1 MAELSHNVKAYIR
14 GLSDSI
20 SHNYGINLSYEN
32 NHDASILNHNVFTK
46 FFVIDIVGEKN
57 FTIPTMFARSVVY
70 DFIGDGTRRFIRN
83 IYKASG
89 HCMSH
94 RGLTT
99 VLKWMYNNH
108 GNIEG
113 CVQHH
118 IKDSYYYTFG
128 NILLDKDFNPLVIPC
143 YEIEILEDQRWNVK
157 NIVYKI
163 SNSLFSSNA
172 TGIDTAKKFIVSKMI
187 PYLADLSIM
196 PQCHT
201 SATYTDYQ
209 YDVPVK
215 VEIENLERFVCNPT
229 EPSTNFQAE
238 ANAILD
244 ALVEDILNTNA

>member
-1 MAELSHNVKAYIR
+1 MAELSHSVKSYIR

-20 SHNYGINLSYEN
+20 PHSYGMSISYEN

-57 FTIPTMFARSVVY
+57 FTIPTMFARTVVY
-70 DFIGDGTRRFIRN
+70 DFIADGTRRFIRH

-89 HCMSH
+89 SCISH

-108 GNIEG
+108 GNTEG

-118 IKDSYYYTFG
+118 INNSCYYSFG
-128 NILLDKDFNPLVIPC
+128 NILLDKDFNPLIIPC
-143 YEIEILEDQRWNVK
+143 YDIEILEDGNWNVK

-163 SNSLFSSNA
+163 SNSLFSSSS
-172 TGIDTAKKFIVSKMI
+172 TGIDTAKKFIISKMI
-187 PYLADLSIM
+187 PYLAELNTM
-196 PQCHT
+196 PSCHT
-201 SATYTDYQ
+201 SATYIDYQ
-209 YDVPVK
+209 YDTPIK
-215 VEIENLERFVCNPT
+215 IEIENLDRFICNPT